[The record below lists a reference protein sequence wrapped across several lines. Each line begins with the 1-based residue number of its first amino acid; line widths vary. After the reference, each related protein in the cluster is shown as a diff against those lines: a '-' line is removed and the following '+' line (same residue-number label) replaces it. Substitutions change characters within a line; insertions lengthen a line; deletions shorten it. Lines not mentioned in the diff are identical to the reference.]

1 MTFSYDRVLVA
12 IQHVGQSIKET
23 VAPEE
28 TVPAGVATGLRG
40 FLGKFTVL
48 KGAQRELW
56 LTFLIKFLIYTAYS
70 VTNKTMVLWLSK
82 DLGFSDQ
89 AAGALVGWVWA
100 PAMTVFTLL
109 AGSITDA
116 IGLRRTFFLG
126 VAICTVARSVMVVTT
141 IPSLAL
147 ACGVLPLAIGEALG
161 TPVLLA
167 ATRRYS
173 TVAQRS
179 ISFSI
184 IYMIMNVGY
193 IAAGWIFDYVR
204 QFNFHVSLFGFEP
217 SSYQQLFMVSLA
229 FEIVLFPVIYFL
241 RRGAE
246 AANGGPVINPSSRN
260 AEAGRNFL
268 SGIWETVRRSATES
282 ARLFGR
288 LIGQSGFYR
297 LLLFFLFIGFLKAI
311 FLQMDYVFP
320 KFGIRELG
328 VNAPVGKLSAINAIV
343 IIMLV
348 PFVGALTQKFAAYRM
363 VVIGG
368 VICSAGVFIM
378 ALPTEWFQAAANGV
392 FGQWLGHAYLG
403 LQGKSS
409 PLLRHVGAV
418 SHCFLDRRSLLLTT
432 RVRVCRCYCPAGT
445 GSIIRFAGIPSISRG
460 QTARWHRR
468 LVAGRICSRARSTRP
483 RHDVADFCFGGI
495 GRTDWV
501 DCIPP
506 LHSRSGGR
514 AAGYAI
520 ARSALKRPTPNVQR
534 LSQIII
540 ASDGMVS
547 APFRNSTFSVRRF
560 LPNQAAGQRKNLARD
575 W

>member
-1 MTFSYDRVLVA
+1 VA
-12 IQHVGQSIKET
+12 QTSKQAI
-23 VAPEE
+23 APEE

-40 FLGKFTVL
+40 FVAKFTVL
-48 KGAQRELW
+48 KGAQRDLW

-147 ACGVLPLAIGEALG
+147 ACGVLPLAVGEALG

-184 IYMIMNVGY
+184 IYMVMNVGY

-217 SSYQQLFMVSLA
+217 SSYQQLFIVSLA

-246 AANGGPVINPSSRN
+246 ATDSRPVIERSSRDPG
-260 AEAGRNFL
+260 AARNL
-268 SGIWETVRRSATES
+268 WSGIWQTARQSAID
-282 ARLFGR
+282 AAHLFQR

-343 IIMLV
+343 IILLV
-348 PFVGALTQKFAAYRM
+348 PIVGALTQKFAAYRM

-368 VICSAGVFIM
+368 AICAAGVFIM
-378 ALPTEWFQAAANGV
+378 ALPTEWFQPAANGIL
-392 FGQWLGHAYLG
+392 GHWLGYGYLG
-403 LQGKSS
+403 LHGTIHPYYIMVALYLVVFSIGEAFYSPRVYEYAAAIAPRGQEASYGSLAYLPFLVGK
-409 PLLRHVGAV
+409 LLV
-418 SHCFLDRRSLLLTT
+418 
-432 RVRVCRCYCPAGT
+432 GT
-445 GSIIRFAGIPSISRG
+445 GGWLLAAFCPEQGPRHPGTMWLIFALAASVAPIGLILFRRYIRVPE
-460 QTARWHRR
+460 
-468 LVAGRICSRARSTRP
+468 AGRQ
-483 RHDVADFCFGGI
+483 D
-495 GRTDWV
+495 
-501 DCIPP
+501 
-506 LHSRSGGR
+506 
-514 AAGYAI
+514 
-520 ARSALKRPTPNVQR
+520 
-534 LSQIII
+534 
-540 ASDGMVS
+540 
-547 APFRNSTFSVRRF
+547 
-560 LPNQAAGQRKNLARD
+560 
-575 W
+575 

>member
-1 MTFSYDRVLVA
+1 VA
-12 IQHVGQSIKET
+12 ELTKTLPAEEI
-23 VAPEE
+23 VAP
-28 TVPAGVATGLRG
+28 PTGARG
-40 FLGKFTVL
+40 FIAKFTVL
-48 KGAQRELW
+48 KGAQRNLW

-109 AGSITDA
+109 AGSVTDA

-126 VAICTVARSVMVVTT
+126 VAICTIARSVMIVTT

-147 ACGVLPLAIGEALG
+147 ACGVLPLAVGEALG

-184 IYMIMNVGY
+184 IYMIMNIGY
-193 IAAGWIFDYVR
+193 FAAGWIFDYVR
-204 QFNFHVSLFGFEP
+204 QLHLHVSLFGFEP

-229 FEIVLFPVIYFL
+229 FEIVLFPVIYFI

-246 AANGGPVINPSSRN
+246 ANNGGRVIEKSSGDDGTPPSFWKSI
-260 AEAGRNFL
+260 GD
-268 SGIWETVRRSATES
+268 TVRQTAIDT
-282 ARLFGR
+282 AHLFRR

-297 LLLFFLFIGFLKAI
+297 LLVFFLFIGFLKAI

-343 IIMLV
+343 IICLV
-348 PFVGALTQKFAAYRM
+348 PIVGALTQKFAAYRM

-368 VICSAGVFIM
+368 AICAAGVFIM
-378 ALPTEWFQAAANGV
+378 ALPTEWFLPASHSMI
-392 FGQWLGHAYLG
+392 GQWLGHGYLG
-403 LQGKSS
+403 LQGSIHPYYIMAALYLIVFSVGEAFYS
-409 PLLRHVGAV
+409 PRVYEYAAAIAPKGQEASYGSLAYLPFLVGKLLVGAGGWLLAAYV
-418 SHCFLDRRSLLLTT
+418 PEHGPRHPGTMWLIFALAASVAPVGLIVFRRYI
-432 RVRVCRCYCPAGT
+432 RVPE
-445 GSIIRFAGIPSISRG
+445 
-460 QTARWHRR
+460 
-468 LVAGRICSRARSTRP
+468 AGRQ
-483 RHDVADFCFGGI
+483 DVD
-495 GRTDWV
+495 
-501 DCIPP
+501 
-506 LHSRSGGR
+506 
-514 AAGYAI
+514 
-520 ARSALKRPTPNVQR
+520 
-534 LSQIII
+534 
-540 ASDGMVS
+540 
-547 APFRNSTFSVRRF
+547 
-560 LPNQAAGQRKNLARD
+560 
-575 W
+575 